1 MDARNLRRDFG
12 IAVKK
17 ARLAPFRFHDLRH
30 SFASRLAMQGAND
43 RTLQT
48 LMGHKTQR
56 MILRY
61 AHLGPTHLLNAL
73 EGLVK
78 ASPPQIG
85 TDTKTDTTKF
95 LRIEGG
101 QKTLKALKILERET
115 GFEPATLALA
125 RRLFFEKWLIYIFVK
140 YYFL

>member
-1 MDARNLRRDFG
+1 MKLQKGLD
-12 IAVKK
+12 
-17 ARLAPFRFHDLRH
+17 RLPHH
-30 SFASRLAMQGAND
+30 ISLAMQGAND

-101 QKTLKALKILERET
+101 PKIAESIENT
-115 GFEPATLALA
+115 GAGNGIRTRDP
-125 RRLFFEKWLIYIFVK
+125 RLGKVIFDQSLGPGISANCC
-140 YYFL
+140 F

>member
-1 MDARNLRRDFG
+1 MDGRNLRRDFKQA
-12 IAVKK
+12 IVK
-17 ARLAPFRFHDLRH
+17 AGLTPFRFHDLRH

-73 EGLVK
+73 EGLVTV
-78 ASPPQIG
+78 SPPKIG
-85 TDTKTDTTKF
+85 TDTKEILT
-95 LRIEGG
+95 IEGPPKIAEILDNTG
-101 QKTLKALKILERET
+101 AGNGIRTRDPRLGKAIKLH
-115 GFEPATLALA
+115 FCCWMF
-125 RRLFFEKWLIYIFVK
+125 LF
-140 YYFL
+140 